1 MCGRYTLTASNKPD
15 LAALDFRVSDRY
27 NITPQSDVLVET
39 QLDGFT
45 MKAWSLSP
53 PWAATPM
60 NLFNARL
67 ETLDE
72 KPSFKGSLRCV
83 FMADGWYEW
92 QRSAG
97 DKRPWYHHREGELM
111 RFAGVYHPAS
121 GCAIVTTAA
130 QPDIEHIH
138 HRQPVLLTA
147 QTAAGWL
154 ASAAAGECLTDYPVA
169 FNQVSSTVN
178 NARTDSPELCVAIQQ
193 NRSVNPQRSLF

>member
-1 MCGRYTLTASNKPD
+1 MCGRYTLTASDKTD
-15 LAALDFRVSDRY
+15 LAALQFKVPDRH
-27 NITPQSDVLVET
+27 NIAPQSDVLVKT
-39 QLDGFT
+39 RLDGFT
-45 MKAWSLSP
+45 LMPWSLSP

-60 NLFNARL
+60 HLFNARL

-92 QRSAG
+92 QRSAK
-97 DKRPWYHHREGELM
+97 DKQPWYHHREGELM
-111 RFAGVYHPAS
+111 CFAGVYHPSS

-138 HRQPVLLTA
+138 HRQPLLLTS

-154 ASAAAGECLTDYPVA
+154 ASAPVADCLTDYRVA
-169 FNQVSSTVN
+169 FHRVSHRVN
-178 NARTDSPELCVAIQQ
+178 TARIDSPELSLPTQGFATVD
-193 NRSVNPQRSLF
+193 PQGTLF

>member
-169 FNQVSSTVN
+169 FHQVSSIVN

>member
-15 LAALDFRVSDRY
+15 LAALDFKVSDRY
-27 NITPQSDVLVET
+27 NIAPQSDVLVET

-53 PWAATPM
+53 PWAATPI

-169 FNQVSSTVN
+169 FHQVSSTVN
-178 NARTDSPELCVAIQQ
+178 NARTDSLELCIAIQQ

>member
-154 ASAAAGECLTDYPVA
+154 ASAAVGECLTDYPVA
-169 FNQVSSTVN
+169 FHQVSSTVN

>member
-15 LAALDFRVSDRY
+15 LEALDFRVADRY

-169 FNQVSSTVN
+169 FHQVSSTVN
-178 NARTDSPELCVAIQQ
+178 NDRTGSPELCVAIQQ

>member
-15 LAALDFRVSDRY
+15 LATLEFNVPDRY
-27 NITPQSDVLVET
+27 NIAPESDVLVET
-39 QLDGFT
+39 RLDGFT
-45 MKAWSLSP
+45 LMPWSLSP
-53 PWAATPM
+53 SWATTPM
-60 NLFNARL
+60 HLFNARL

-92 QRSAG
+92 QRSARN
-97 DKRPWYHHREGELM
+97 KQPWYHHREGELL
-111 RFAGVYHPAS
+111 RFAGVYHPFS

-130 QPDIEHIH
+130 QPAIEHIH

-154 ASAAAGECLTDYPVA
+154 ASAAAADCVTDYPVA
-169 FNQVSSTVN
+169 FHQVSDRVN
-178 NARTDSPELCVAIQQ
+178 NAKIDSPALPLPIQK
-193 NRSVNPQRSLF
+193 NASIDPQRTLF

>member
-169 FNQVSSTVN
+169 FHQVSSTVN